1 MASIKS
7 LAVLLDKYFYLGK
20 NIQDTPK
27 TKRLKVLVYCIGL
40 NNFEANKTIL
50 FVYIH
55 LLKLHIF
62 VKG

>member
-7 LAVLLDKYFYLGK
+7 LAVLLDKYLSWKEYTGYTENK
-20 NIQDTPK
+20 AAKSIG
-27 TKRLKVLVYCIGL
+27 YCIGL